1 MRIMRLP
8 EEPGSASLSGGST
21 WSGSISVTGPD
32 YRPWAECVGLNE
44 GSLIVTVPLPERIE
58 ITFNDD
64 PLSAAEIDLISLT
77 LSAPLAIEQ
86 GAVVAD
92 EKPSEPD
99 SPVKAHIDAVIGD
112 LRTPGATTKT
122 QRDTL
127 RKECDAAEPKGENP
141 LHRAI
146 RR

>member
-8 EEPGSASLSGGST
+8 EEPGSVSTGGST

-32 YRPWAECVGLNE
+32 YKSWAECVGLNE
-44 GSLIVTVPLPERIE
+44 GSLIVTTPLPDRIE
-58 ITFNDD
+58 ITFNDE

-77 LSAPLAIEQ
+77 LSAPLSIEQ

-99 SPVKAHIDAVIGD
+99 TPVKAHIDAVIGD
-112 LRTPGATTKT
+112 LRTGATTKT

-127 RKECDAAEPKGENP
+127 RKECDAAEPKAENP